1 MLAGGQGP
9 EETMQAMK
17 KDLDGINAKG

>member
-1 MLAGGQGP
+1 MLGGSQGA
-9 EETMQAMK
+9 EETMQSMK